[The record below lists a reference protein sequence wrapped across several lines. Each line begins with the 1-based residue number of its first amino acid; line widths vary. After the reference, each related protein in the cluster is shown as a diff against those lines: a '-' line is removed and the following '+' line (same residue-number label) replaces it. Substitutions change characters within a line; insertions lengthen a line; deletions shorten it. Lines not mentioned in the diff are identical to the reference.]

1 VSTLRSFKTRK
12 NGKPFGLRSMAGLF
26 LLLAATGLIWAAT
39 ASQAANPPCP
49 APGNFE
55 IDGDMLQG
63 TCATPHDDWNTSGLN
78 VQTSTQ
84 GGTYNTNNK
93 DADPTSG
100 WTSGGGTPD
109 KADFQRA
116 YSFARVV
123 GGHYFVFLAWE
134 RTATSGTQ
142 SYNIEL
148 DNSGANVAADGTPQP
163 NRSNGGA
170 VFYID
175 AQGGGLPT
183 FGSDCTFTSQS
194 DYGSTCSNSQAG
206 YTAAFNVAAITDPL
220 NGNAS
225 VDAGGFDEIALDV
238 TALTGIAPSCPGPT
252 AASLYLRSATGTNHK
267 NLKGYMAPFVLQ
279 PDSTCV
285 PPPISTTATNA
296 DNNTPS
302 GVLNARGSTQFDKVT
317 VGTAQA
323 PGVGSVK
330 FFLCTPA
337 NLTAN
342 GDCATGGTQV
352 GSVKTLDVNGKATS
366 DNVTGATTPN
376 DNTDGKYCWRAEF
389 TPSANDHNYLPGS
402 DTNGDSSGVV
412 GAECFTIVHK
422 SPTIATQIALTGQNE
437 PGLGFTSLGDTATL
451 SGYAGNTDGE
461 TITFKLY
468 GPFANGVT
476 PVCDA
481 GHLIAG
487 ATTTGT
493 LSGGSATTAQT
504 YKPTAAG
511 TYVWI
516 ASYNGDSFNDG
527 ISGTCSDA
535 NESGTIVASQ
545 ISVTKTANPAGPVS
559 ADDAIGFDITVT
571 NPGTVPATDVHVH
584 DVLPDGADGVAGG
597 DLNWALDP
605 AYTGCAI
612 TGAAG
617 SQVLDCTFSQVD
629 PGSLPVIHIS
639 SATAPADCGV
649 VKNKAT
655 ISTTNG
661 SGTDSD
667 VANVTVQC
675 PDLTVTKLTGNGT
688 HSQTV
693 DAGDPVEFTILVAN
707 AGPGTAKNVGL
718 DDLLPNGTKAG
729 WTIKSQTNANQCSI
743 AAGELTCS
751 GVDLGAGDSYSID
764 ITADTDLA
772 DCTTYDNTAT
782 ASSNNAGSPSDEA
795 TITCQKPG
803 LSVTKLADN
812 GKHSQTVDAGDD
824 IGFTLTVANAGPGT
838 AKNVTLDDML
848 PAGSGA
854 GVTWSIDSG
863 PSGNATPNCSI
874 STGSPQELTC
884 SAVDL
889 DAGDSYTLH
898 IRAKT
903 SFAECTEYDNTATA
917 SSDNAPDASDEAD
930 ITCNPGAVSITKTAD
945 HSAPVHAGDQIG
957 FTVEVKNTGTGAAHG
972 AVLND
977 SLPTGSGSGVTWTID
992 QSTGTPSQF
1001 VLSGAAG
1008 SQTLSLAS
1016 GTLPA
1021 SADYKVHVVAQT
1033 SQTECSVYD
1042 NTATLTTS
1050 NANNP
1055 QPVSASESCAFR
1067 VDLSVTK
1074 AGSPATQ
1081 DLGVGNITWT
1091 IVVTNNGPDTDT
1103 GVTIADPMPGGNTF
1117 VSATSSQGTCTG
1129 GAVLNCNIGTM
1140 AAGATVTITLV
1151 TTPSAAGAQ
1160 TNTVT
1165 VAGARPETNT
1175 GNNQATATVQVTAPF
1190 VPPPVFC
1197 VAVSRIT
1204 PNQLFVGR
1212 KTALTIHL
1220 TKHGKAVKG
1229 IKVRIKGPKLNL
1241 TTKRSNAKGV
1251 VKQVVKMKKA
1261 GIMIFSP
1268 VASKRCNTKRVGVTN
1283 VFTPPVT
1290 G

>member
-1 VSTLRSFKTRK
+1 MVGATLF
-12 NGKPFGLRSMAGLF
+12 A
-26 LLLAATGLIWAAT
+26 AATFGIFFVAASG
-39 ASQAANPPCP
+39 ASGPCP
-49 APGNFE
+49 IPGNFE
-55 IDGDMLQG
+55 IDGDMTQA
-63 TCATPHDDWNTSGLN
+63 TCTPAADDWNTSGLG
-78 VQTSTQ
+78 VQTSSQ
-84 GGTYNTNNK
+84 SGTYNTNNK

-123 GGHYFVFLAWE
+123 NGHYFVFLAWE

-206 YTAAFNVAAITDPL
+206 YTAAFNSVDITDPL
-220 NGNAS
+220 NGNATVS
-225 VDAGGFDEIALDV
+225 AGGFDEIALDV

-279 PDSTCV
+279 PNSTCV

-296 DNNTPS
+296 DRNNTPS
-302 GVLNARGSTQFDKVT
+302 GLLNARGSTQFDTVT
-317 VGTAQA
+317 VGTAQS

-352 GSVKTLDVNGKATS
+352 GSAKTLNGSGQASS

-389 TPSANDHNYLPGS
+389 TPGATDHNYLPGS
-402 DTNGDSSGVV
+402 DSNGDSSGVV

-422 SPTIATQIALTGQNE
+422 SPTIATQIALTGQNK

-493 LSGGSATTAQT
+493 LSSGSATTSQT
-504 YKPTAAG
+504 YQPTAAG

-527 ISGTCSDA
+527 IAGTCSDA

-545 ISVTKTANPAGPVS
+545 VSVAKTANPAGPVS
-559 ADDAIGFDITVT
+559 AGDPIGFDITVT
-571 NPGTVPATDVHVH
+571 NPGSVPATGVHVH
-584 DVLPDGADGVAGG
+584 DVLPAGADGVAGG

-612 TGAAG
+612 TGAVG
-617 SQVLDCTFSQVD
+617 SQVLDCNFSQVD

-639 SATAPADCGV
+639 SSTAPADCGV

-655 ISTTNG
+655 VSTTNG

-667 VANVTVQC
+667 VASVTVQC
-675 PDLTVTKLTGNGT
+675 PDLSVTKLTGNGT
-688 HSQTV
+688 HTQTV
-693 DAGDPVEFTILVAN
+693 NAGDPVEFTILVAN

-718 DDLLPNGTKAG
+718 DDPLPNGTKAG

-743 AAGELTCS
+743 SAGDLTCS

-764 ITADTDLA
+764 ITAATDQA
-772 DCTTYDNTAT
+772 NCTTYDNTAT
-782 ASSNNAGSPSDEA
+782 ASSDNAGSPTDEA
-795 TITCQKPG
+795 IITCQKPG

-812 GKHSQTVDAGDD
+812 GKHAQTVDAGDD
-824 IGFTLTVANAGPGT
+824 IGFTITVANNGPGT
-838 AKNVTLDDML
+838 ANGVTLDDVL

-854 GVTWSIDSG
+854 GVSWSIDSG
-863 PSGNATPNCSI
+863 PSGDATPTCSI
-874 STGSPQELTC
+874 SSGSPQELTC

-889 DAGDSYTLH
+889 GAGKSYSLH
-898 IRAKT
+898 IKAKT

-917 SSDNAPDASDEAD
+917 SADNAPDASDSAD
-930 ITCNPGAVSITKTAD
+930 ITCNTGQVSITKTAD

-957 FTVEVKNTGTGAAHG
+957 FTVEVKNSGTGAAHG
-972 AVLND
+972 VALKD
-977 SLPTGSGSGVTWTID
+977 PLPAGSGSGVTWAID
-992 QSTGTPSQF
+992 QSTGTPGQF
-1001 VLSGAAG
+1001 ALSGAAG

-1016 GTLPA
+1016 STLPA
-1021 SADYKVHVVAQT
+1021 GADYKVHVVAQT
-1033 SQTECSVYD
+1033 SQTECGVYD
-1042 NTATLTTS
+1042 NTATLTTT

-1055 QPVSASESCAFR
+1055 NPVSASESCAFR

-1081 DLGVGNITWT
+1081 DLGQGNITWT

-1117 VSATSSQGTCTG
+1117 VSATASQGSCTG
-1129 GAVLNCNIGTM
+1129 GAILNCNLGTM
-1140 AAGATVTITLV
+1140 AAGSTVTITLV

-1165 VAGARPETNT
+1165 VAGNRPETNT
-1175 GNNQATATVQVTAPF
+1175 ANNQATATVQVTAPF
-1190 VPPPVFC
+1190 VPPPVYC
-1197 VAVSRIT
+1197 VAVSKIT
-1204 PNQLFVGR
+1204 PHQLFVGR
-1212 KTALTIHL
+1212 KTMLTIHL
-1220 TKHGKAVKG
+1220 TKHGKAAKG
-1229 IKVRIKGPKLNL
+1229 VRVLIKGPKLHVK
-1241 TTKRSNAKGV
+1241 TKRSNARGI
-1251 VKQVVKMKKA
+1251 VKQVVKMRKA
-1261 GIMIFSP
+1261 GIDTFIP
-1268 VASKRCNTKRVGVTN
+1268 LASKRCNTKRIGVTG